1 MTNPEKFEMQEN
13 ENCPICGGTG
23 PCGDSECKHGQAY
36 EAEQLKKMEEA
47 YEQKNSIEETR
58 VEKTTK
64 TPPVPS
70 ADDDYDARG
79 DLGYPRSSSLRRNR

>member
-1 MTNPEKFEMQEN
+1 MTSPEKFEIQEN

-23 PCGDSECKHGQAY
+23 PCDDPNCKHGQIY

-47 YEQKNSIEETR
+47 HEQNLPEE
-58 VEKTTK
+58 VPDEKVTN
-64 TPPVPS
+64 TPS
-70 ADDDYDARG
+70 TDDDYDARA